1 MTVSLDIPVQ
11 KKKGCRYPCT
21 VHSAVLCVRLTDSND
36 GSDILSPS
44 MTCFPSE
51 RQPTVSLQPSGR
63 AQSLIVNHVI
73 LTLVNAVCFLG
84 VDKQCC
90 YNVEY

>member
-1 MTVSLDIPVQ
+1 
-11 KKKGCRYPCT
+11 
-21 VHSAVLCVRLTDSND
+21 
-36 GSDILSPS
+36 

-51 RQPTVSLQPSGR
+51 RQPTVSVQPSGR

-73 LTLVNAVCFLG
+73 VTLVNDICFLG

>member
-1 MTVSLDIPVQ
+1 
-11 KKKGCRYPCT
+11 
-21 VHSAVLCVRLTDSND
+21 
-36 GSDILSPS
+36 

-73 LTLVNAVCFLG
+73 VTLVNAVCFLG

-90 YNVEY
+90 LMFNINVQYNLGL

>member
-1 MTVSLDIPVQ
+1 
-11 KKKGCRYPCT
+11 
-21 VHSAVLCVRLTDSND
+21 
-36 GSDILSPS
+36 

-51 RQPTVSLQPSGR
+51 RQPTASLQPSGR

-73 LTLVNAVCFLG
+73 VTLVNALCFLG